1 MRKVLLASTALVA
14 LILPA
19 KADLMFVDQVNF
31 HAAGFG
37 NLPRLI
43 TMHTPTSG
51 DIETGTVAPGS
62 GQAPV
67 VITGDAVAGANKSN
81 TPTLGALN
89 WTSGGVVELAFDV
102 SQTGHTGLSL
112 NTMGITIY
120 NGTTAVATFQLPST
134 GYNITPTQA
143 DNDHGNGSGALVFS
157 LTAAEIPAFNAVVA
171 MNGSAYFT
179 VGSFGSWGSPCP
191 SLSPCMAANG
201 GQDSLIA
208 VTNVAVPGPIVGAG
222 IPGLIAGALGL
233 VGLARRRRA
242 KAHA

>member
-19 KADLMFVDQVNF
+19 KADLMFVAQVNF
-31 HAAGFG
+31 DAAGFG

-67 VITGDAVAGANKSN
+67 VITGDAVAGADKSN

-191 SLSPCMAANG
+191 SFGSERRS
-201 GQDSLIA
+201 GQLDRRH
-208 VTNVAVPGPIVGAG
+208 NVAVPGPIVGAG